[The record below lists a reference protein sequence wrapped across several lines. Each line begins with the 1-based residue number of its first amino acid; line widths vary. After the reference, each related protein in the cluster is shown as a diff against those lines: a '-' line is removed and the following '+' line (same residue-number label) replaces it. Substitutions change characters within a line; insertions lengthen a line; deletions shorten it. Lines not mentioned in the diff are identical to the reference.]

1 MTTRVLVP
9 MDGSEP
15 AETALEHAFEFHP
28 DAAVTV
34 LHVVELEG
42 STLSVGDGLGFD
54 SDVQQDMES
63 QADEVFDRAREIAS
77 EASYEA
83 ALETKTGVGD
93 PTRSIIDAA
102 DDVDIIVIGSQGRHG
117 AARLLLG
124 SVAETVAR
132 RAPVPVTVVR

>member
-9 MDGSEP
+9 MDGSEQ

-28 DAAVTV
+28 DAEITV

-42 STLSVGDGLGFD
+42 STLEVSDGIGFD
-54 SDVQQDMES
+54 SDVQQGMENR
-63 QADEVFDRAREIAS
+63 AEAVFDRAQELTANAGH
-77 EASYEA
+77 EGV
-83 ALETKTGVGD
+83 LETKMGIGD

-102 DDVDIIVIGSQGRHG
+102 DDVDLIVIGSEGRHG

-132 RAPVPVTVVR
+132 RAPVPVTIVR